1 MPRVESESAEGKSPT
16 LRRYIREPNG
26 AADYESFN
34 EQERKLRFT
43 AAISH
48 AGLVK
53 LLQDKGGH
61 FQFVATE
68 ETLEELFHY
77 EVGIHSK
84 EGIAELSL
92 IKKPETGSTDRSFI

>member
-1 MPRVESESAEGKSPT
+1 MPSVEGSVENGRPA
-16 LRRYIREPNG
+16 LRRYIRESY
-26 AADYESFN
+26 DSVQYESYDA
-34 EQERKLRFT
+34 EERKLRFT

-61 FQFVATE
+61 FKFVATE
-68 ETLEELFHY
+68 ETMDDLFHY
-77 EVGIHSK
+77 EIGIHAK

-92 IKKPETGSTDRSFI
+92 IRKPETESTEVKPVD